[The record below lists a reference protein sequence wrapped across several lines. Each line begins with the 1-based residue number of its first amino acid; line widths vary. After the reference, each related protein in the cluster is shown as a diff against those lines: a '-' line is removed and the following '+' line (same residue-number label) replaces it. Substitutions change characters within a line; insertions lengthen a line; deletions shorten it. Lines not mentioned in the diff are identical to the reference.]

1 MRALWLALLLFAAAP
16 AHAATPGPLPDT
28 DPNARAQLHWI
39 PQGDALLL
47 TRICRPDGDA
57 PARLVV
63 ISHGRAPTAAG
74 RAALKPISCRNEA
87 VRWFTHR
94 GFLVI
99 SPVRIGYGETGGRDV
114 EASRCNAA
122 RDYAAT
128 AGIAAQAIGA
138 AITYAET
145 LPYARHDHILLV
157 GQSAGGI
164 ATLAYAAHPRP
175 QVTGIVNMAGGNGGH
190 MHGRDN
196 ENCYPELLA
205 VAAGQFGATSP
216 LPELW
221 VYAANDSYFAP
232 AIATAMHTAFVK
244 AGGTAD
250 LIQPGPYGK
259 DGHRLFW
266 GRGGSAIWGPMVE
279 NYLRTVSK

>member
-1 MRALWLALLLFAAAP
+1 MRAWWLALLLFAAAP
-16 AHAATPGPLPDT
+16 AHAAAPGPLPGT
-28 DPNARAQLHWI
+28 DPNARAQLAWI

-47 TRICRPDGDA
+47 TRICRPDGEA
-57 PARLVV
+57 PARLLV
-63 ISHGRAPTAAG
+63 ISHGRAPTSAG

-87 VRWFTHR
+87 VRWFTAR

-99 SPVRIGYGETGGRDV
+99 SPVRIGYGETGGWDV

-128 AGIAAQAIGA
+128 ARIAARAIDA
-138 AITYAET
+138 AISYAET
-145 LPYARHDHILLV
+145 LPYVRHDHILLV

-164 ATLAYAAHPRP
+164 ATLAYASHPRP
-175 QVTGIVNMAGGNGGH
+175 EVTAIINMAGGNGGH
-190 MHGRDN
+190 MHGQNNDN
-196 ENCYPELLA
+196 CHPELLA
-205 VAAGQFGATSP
+205 KAAGEFGATSR

-232 AIATAMHTAFVK
+232 AIATAMHTAFVN
-244 AGGTAD
+244 AGGTAEF
-250 LIQPGPYGK
+250 IQPGPYGK

-279 NYLRTVSK
+279 GYLKTTK